1 MEISEIDNI
10 QKEELK
16 GFKKK
21 MESSE
26 NLSNLLSE
34 EEMDRLFIKHIRT
47 YNDACSVLHRQ
58 PCDPKRM
65 GRLGFSKREIAL
77 HKLSEIVVAL
87 NGGKNIK
94 VLNKERKNWYPK
106 FRFAKNGSLL
116 IFSHSECDSEGISL
130 GNSALFTL
138 KSKELSDYCGN
149 HFIKLWREVIL

>member
-1 MEISEIDNI
+1 MENLEIENI

-16 GFKKK
+16 DFKKAI
-21 MESSE
+21 ESSE

-34 EEMDRLFIKHIRT
+34 TEMDKLFIKHVRT

-65 GRLGFSKREIAL
+65 RKLGFGDREIAL
-77 HKLSEIVVAL
+77 HKLSEIITAL
-87 NGGKNIK
+87 NGGKCIK
-94 VLNKERKNWYPK
+94 VLNKDCQNWYPK

-116 IFSHSECDSEGISL
+116 IFSHSECDTGEITL
-130 GNSALFTL
+130 GNGTSFTL

-149 HFIKLWREVIL
+149 HFIKLWREAIL